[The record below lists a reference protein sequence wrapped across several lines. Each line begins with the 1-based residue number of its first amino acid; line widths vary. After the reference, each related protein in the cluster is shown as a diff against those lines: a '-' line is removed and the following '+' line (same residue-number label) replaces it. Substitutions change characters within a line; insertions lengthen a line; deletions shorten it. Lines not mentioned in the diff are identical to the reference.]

1 MLPKTRVQR
10 WLHILFDYFA
20 ILIGTTCYRY
30 DFKRRLY
37 TKTKWS
43 QLIAS
48 LANLIV
54 IVFILMDLYNVW
66 MQSLETVTD
75 LTILW
80 DTTLNDIICLM
91 RVLHRLPMEKVTN
104 EIAQGLRRL
113 QCIYRFKVGE
123 RRYEKEPHLEGIWL
137 LKHCQLW
144 VLLGFLT
151 GFMQL
156 TQNLFG
162 MELNNM
168 LSKRAMVVI
177 YVLAMEGQDVAMQIH
192 FLFTWRICGCF
203 MCLNERIGLLLRQ
216 AYSASLLELH
226 HIRWQHWQLGRL
238 WHRLNVAYNFI
249 LISSRL
255 SLIVTAAALG
265 YYISIFRSLQYH
277 VIYQFIG
284 FGLYALIVLDCYMID
299 LIYDLTVNA
308 YRESTWSMRQRN
320 EINQGNVQL
329 DRGVNVDGTCSTQ
342 QFINNFFQC
351 EILALQ
357 IANFP
362 LQIKPY
368 ALFVSGKATLLS
380 NIGCIISWMV
390 VLLQYR
396 MVCERN
402 RN

>member
-1 MLPKTRVQR
+1 MSPKTRVQR
-10 WLHILFDYFA
+10 WLHLLFDYFA

-37 TKTKWS
+37 RKTKWS
-43 QLIAS
+43 QIIAS

-54 IVFILMDLYNVW
+54 IVYILMDLYNVW

-75 LTILW
+75 LTIRW

-91 RVLHRLPMEKVTN
+91 RVLQRLPREKVTN
-104 EIAQGLRRL
+104 AIAQELRRL
-113 QCIYRFKVGE
+113 QRIYRFRVGE

-137 LKHCQLW
+137 LKHCHLW
-144 VLLGFLT
+144 VQLAFFT

-156 TQNLFG
+156 TQDLFG
-162 MELNNM
+162 MQLNNI
-168 LSKRAMVVI
+168 LCKRAMVVI
-177 YVLAMEGQDVAMQIH
+177 YVLALDGQTVAMQIH
-192 FLFTWRICGCF
+192 FHFTWRICGCF
-203 MCLNERIGLLLRQ
+203 MWLNERIELLLRQ
-216 AYSASLLELH
+216 TDAASLMELH

-238 WHRLNVAYNFI
+238 WHRLNIAYNFI

-265 YYISIFRSLQYH
+265 YYISVFRSLQN
-277 VIYQFIG
+277 QFIG
-284 FGLYALIVLDCYMID
+284 FGLCAFIVLDAYMND

-308 YRESTWSMRQRN
+308 YLESTWSMWQRN
-320 EINQGNVQL
+320 ELNQGNVQL
-329 DRGVNVDGTCSTQ
+329 ARAVNVEGICSTQ

-351 EILALQ
+351 ELLALQ

-368 ALFVSGKATLLS
+368 ALFASGRATLLS
-380 NIGCIISWMV
+380 NIACIISWMV

-396 MVCERN
+396 MVSERN